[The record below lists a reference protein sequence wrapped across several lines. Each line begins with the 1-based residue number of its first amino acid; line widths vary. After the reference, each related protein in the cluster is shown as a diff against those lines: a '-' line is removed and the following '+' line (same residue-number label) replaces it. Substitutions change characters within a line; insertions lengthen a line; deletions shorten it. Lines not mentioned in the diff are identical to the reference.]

1 MEATMQ
7 KDKDT
12 PQPVSLWQVTVS
24 IFASFFGVQSDKNRE
39 RDFVHGKPIHYI
51 TIGLVSTVLFIIVL
65 IGIVKL
71 VLSFTGV

>member
-1 MEATMQ
+1 MQ
-7 KDKDT
+7 EDKDS
-12 PQPVSLWQVTVS
+12 PRPVSFWQVSVS

-51 TIGLVSTVLFIIVL
+51 TVGLISTVLFIVVL

-71 VLSFTGV
+71 VLTLSGI

>member
-1 MEATMQ
+1 MQ
-7 KDKDT
+7 EDKDS
-12 PQPVSLWQVTVS
+12 PQPVSFWQVSMS

-51 TIGLVSTVLFIIVL
+51 MVGLISTVLFIVVL

-71 VLSFTGV
+71 VLTLAGV